1 MVRFALSEAG
11 RTPAVPDKPKSPPI
25 CVFCKLPIRP
35 HQRPS
40 VRLEKEKEAHMECY
54 VKANEEKKTSP

>member
-1 MVRFALSEAG
+1 M
-11 RTPAVPDKPKSPPI
+11 PDKPKSPPI